1 MKGLTLMIH
10 AKFLARLCAV
20 LSIMIVG
27 ALAFGMVAVIGS
39 SAHASQIS
47 GGKSTPRYAQFHGNF
62 SDVALA
68 TSNLKHWSS
77 SFISEGK
84 TWKYSMV
91 GTNPTKGSATT
102 TIPVTIVPLLL
113 KFSNGKS
120 FDGTPQVSS
129 TTSSPLFQN
138 AQFIS
143 GTTQYGDAIQRAE
156 FWNSVSTKSP
166 NYHVLVGSPT
176 IAKTVTL
183 SIPSV
188 DGATVVDPSSG
199 KTIGIIN
206 INWFDPHIQTLL
218 TTLNFTPNMLPIFLS
233 HDIYLSQGAPT
244 LSKCCIGGYHN
255 AVSNQAGLQTY
266 VWTTEADAGVQGGF
280 GEDVSALSHEM
291 LEWFNDPFTN
301 NVVPNWISPIAPQYG
316 CNNFLEVGDPLVGVV
331 FTVQGFSS
339 DHLQDMA
346 LFSWFA
352 RKSASISIHGLYT
365 YLGTFKSLSKMC

>member
-1 MKGLTLMIH
+1 MKGLTLMIQS
-10 AKFLARLCAV
+10 KFLARPFTV
-20 LSIMIVG
+20 LSVMIVG
-27 ALAFGMVAVIGS
+27 ALAFGIFAVIGS
-39 SAHASQIS
+39 PVHASQIS
-47 GGKSTPRYAQFHGNF
+47 GGKSKPRYAQFHGNF
-62 SDVALA
+62 SDSALA

-77 SFISEGK
+77 SFTSEGK

-143 GTTQYGDAIQRAE
+143 GKTQYGDAIQRAE

-176 IAKTVTL
+176 IATTVTL
-183 SIPSV
+183 NIPSV
-188 DGATVVDPSSG
+188 DGKTVVDASSG
-199 KTIGIIN
+199 KTIGLLN
-206 INWFDPHIQTLL
+206 INWFDPQLQTLL
-218 TTLNFTPNMLPIFLS
+218 RSLKFTPNMLPIFLS
-233 HDIYLSQGAPT
+233 HDVYLTQGAPI
-244 LSKCCIGGYHN
+244 LSNCCIGGYHN
-255 AVSNQAGLQTY
+255 AVTDTAGLQTY
-266 VWTTEADAGVQGGF
+266 IWSTEADPKVEGGF
-280 GEDVSALSHEM
+280 GEDVSALSHEL

-301 NVVPNWISPIAPQYG
+301 NTVPNWISPIAPQYG
-316 CNNFLEVGDPLVGVV
+316 CNNLLEVGDPLVGVV
-331 FTVQGFSS
+331 FTVSGFSS
-339 DHLQDMA
+339 DHLQDIA

-352 RKSASISIHGLYT
+352 RKSVSISINGLYT
-365 YLGTFKSLSKMC
+365 YLGTFKSLSKTC

>member
-1 MKGLTLMIH
+1 MIH
-10 AKFLARLCAV
+10 SKFMARLFAV

-27 ALAFGMVAVIGS
+27 TLAFSVFTIVSTA
-39 SAHASQIS
+39 AHASQTS

-62 SDVALA
+62 SDAVQA
-68 TSNLKHWSS
+68 TSKLKHWSS
-77 SFISEGK
+77 SFTSEGK

-113 KFSNGKS
+113 TFSNGKS

-138 AQFIS
+138 AQFSS

-206 INWFDPHIQTLL
+206 INWFDPQIQTML
-218 TTLNFTPNMLPIFLS
+218 TSLKFTPNMLPIFLS
-233 HDIYLSQGAPT
+233 HNVYLSNGTPT
-244 LSKCCIGGYHN
+244 LNNCCIGGYHN
-255 AVSNQAGLQTY
+255 AVSNLAGLQTY
-266 VWTTEADAGVQGGF
+266 IWTTEADAGVQGGF
-280 GEDVSALSHEM
+280 AEDVSALSHEM

-301 NVVPNWISPIAPQYG
+301 NVVPNWISPIAPQ
-316 CNNFLEVGDPLVGVV
+316 
-331 FTVQGFSS
+331 
-339 DHLQDMA
+339 
-346 LFSWFA
+346 
-352 RKSASISIHGLYT
+352 
-365 YLGTFKSLSKMC
+365 

>member
-1 MKGLTLMIH
+1 MIH
-10 AKFLARLCAV
+10 SKFLARLFAA
-20 LSIMIVG
+20 LSIIIVG
-27 ALAFGMVAVIGS
+27 ALAFSVFAVLS
-39 SAHASQIS
+39 TAVHASYKT

-62 SDVALA
+62 SDAALA
-68 TSNLKHWSS
+68 TSKLKHWSS
-77 SFISEGK
+77 SFTSEGK

-143 GTTQYGDAIQRAE
+143 GNTQYGDAVQRAE
-156 FWNSVSTKSP
+156 FWNSVSIKSP
-166 NYHVLVGSPT
+166 NYHVLVGNPT

-183 SIPSV
+183 TIPSAR
-188 DGATVVDPSSG
+188 GATVVDPSSG
-199 KTIGIIN
+199 KIIGIIN
-206 INWFDPHIQTLL
+206 INWFDPQMQKML
-218 TTLNFTPNMLPIFLS
+218 TSLNFTPNMLPIFLS
-233 HDIYLSQGAPT
+233 HDVYLSQGAAT
-244 LSKCCIGGYHN
+244 LGNCCIGGYHN
-255 AVSNQAGLQTY
+255 AISNQAGLQTY
-266 VWTTEADAGVQGGF
+266 IWATEADPGVHGGF

-316 CNNFLEVGDPLVGVV
+316 CTNSLEAGDPLVGVV
-331 FTVQGFSS
+331 FTVNGFSS
-339 DHLQDMA
+339 DHLQDVA

-352 RKSASISIHGLYT
+352 RQSPSIAINGLYT
-365 YLGTFKSLSKMC
+365 YLGKFKGLSKMC